1 MISGSAEKAS
11 VFVAS
16 GSQIRGFTKRGK
28 DFFKL
33 DSSHTDAIQHLHV
46 QASELWSTGK
56 HTLNCYVSAENRI
69 VDKYYYV
76 AEDFIVNMKVVTLS
90 SN

>member
-1 MISGSAEKAS
+1 LCTVVIGDSKTLQYWEYKKGELQKTFASEPFSSDVSRVVISGTADKAS

-33 DSSHTDAIQHLHV
+33 DSSHTDAILHLHV
-46 QASELWSTGK
+46 QA
-56 HTLNCYVSAENRI
+56 
-69 VDKYYYV
+69 
-76 AEDFIVNMKVVTLS
+76 
-90 SN
+90 